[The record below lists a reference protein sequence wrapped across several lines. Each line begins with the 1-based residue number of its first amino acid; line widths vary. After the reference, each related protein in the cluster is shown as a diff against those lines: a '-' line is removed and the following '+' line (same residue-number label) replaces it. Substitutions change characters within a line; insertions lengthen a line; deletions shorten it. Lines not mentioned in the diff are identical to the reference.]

1 MPNIFNRPMF
11 KLGGAPNSD
20 GVGITSGF
28 QRQNYEHGGSHPT
41 YREQHD
47 KYSLEAL
54 KGMDKMGKVSTPEM
68 AMMLSNVLGQGGS
81 IYDMITNA
89 TSEVMPRYAGYK
101 KIQSQLPGAK
111 ANIYKGLAD
120 LDQQDKEFALKKKFG
135 EEGLRLEEKGLDIQ
149 AAKETA
155 TKTRQKA
162 GEANIKMISTDY
174 NGSVTDL
181 VTQANAG
188 DQKAMRDYATYKL
201 NERISNDRYMDDATV
216 RANALKFV
224 QDVYKD
230 EKEILMMTLKD
241 EESDAYKLLIEVEK
255 YIRGLAGGNAMGGVP
270 ADRRGYN
277 MGMGPVMDQQT
288 QAIDIQTP
296 GMNEEMVA
304 TETMQAPTPSN
315 DPFVLLRARLP
326 KEITDDVVRLIAYNP
341 EAFKD
346 FAAIENQQDVINFN
360 QTYGVELVI
369 PTAQA

>member
-28 QRQNYEHGGSHPT
+28 QRPGYKNSNYRKEH
-41 YREQHD
+41 E

-54 KGMDKMGKVSTPEM
+54 KGMDKMGKVGTPEM

-89 TSEVMPRYAGYK
+89 QTEVMPKYANYK

-111 ANIYKGLAD
+111 ASIYQGLAEGELAERALDVKEDYYKGVVG
-120 LDQQDKEFALKKKFG
+120 K
-135 EEGLRLEEKGLDIQ
+135 
-149 AAKETA
+149 
-155 TKTRQKA
+155 
-162 GEANIKMISTDY
+162 
-174 NGSVTDL
+174 
-181 VTQANAG
+181 
-188 DQKAMRDYATYKL
+188 
-201 NERISNDRYMDDATV
+201 
-216 RANALKFV
+216 
-224 QDVYKD
+224 
-230 EKEILMMTLKD
+230 
-241 EESDAYKLLIEVEK
+241 KLLPEVKEDMLTK
-255 YIRGLAGGNAMGGVP
+255 LQVWKVDKVDEGGKWKNPDDYVEYQVRMNIIDSGFLTDNEARVEAGKIVRGLEAFQDAGPSKANRMIKAWVEFLTGRADSVDYRVPEAEGGRV
-270 ADRRGYN
+270 GYN
-277 MGMGPVMDQQT
+277 MGMGPAMDQQT

-296 GMNEEMVA
+296 TGNEEMVA
-304 TETMQAPTPSN
+304 TETMQAPNPSN

-326 KEITDDVVRLIAYNP
+326 KEITDDVVKLIAYNP